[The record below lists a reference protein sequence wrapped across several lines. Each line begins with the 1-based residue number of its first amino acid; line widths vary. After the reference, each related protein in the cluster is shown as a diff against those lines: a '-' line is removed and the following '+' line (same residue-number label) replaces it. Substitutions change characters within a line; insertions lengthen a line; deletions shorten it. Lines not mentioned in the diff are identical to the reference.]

1 MDYLYPIILVLGG
14 GGGGIL
20 EGCVWFGLVSFFFF
34 FTIFVLQ
41 YF

>member
-14 GGGGIL
+14 GGGGGGGIL
-20 EGCVWFGLVSFFFF
+20 EGCVWFGLFF